1 MSASLASSDGHAHL
15 QVCAHTRVASKV
27 QRRPN
32 SLSSTCWCRRL
43 NGRWRSMAQDCMREV
58 TLGGQPAAHRRPI
71 MPKALVPS
79 LALLALAGSG
89 STAGAERLRLYL
101 TRFPSSA
108 LAFQPLRRAPGLH
121 RGFPVGASAQ
131 PRGGGFDP
139 LVLAARRRASH
150 RCIAASAIQAAAV
163 GARRLACS
171 SAPEQIERAQTL
183 TVTTWNVNSVR
194 QRLDNVR
201 RYLQEHSP
209 DVLALQETKCM
220 DKDFPR
226 AALEEL
232 GYHVVFAGQKSYNG
246 VALVS
251 RHPISDVITDL
262 PGAKEDPFE
271 PQARF
276 IQGVVCG
283 VCVCNVYVPNGNPVD
298 SDKFEYRQRFMSRLI
313 GHIGNTFVGQE
324 RLTSHMPF
332 VVLGDFNCVQR
343 DEDCFDPDAMRAD
356 AVMHPSSRS
365 QFQQLVYLAGLYNAI
380 DLHGARG
387 TGVGRKW
394 TYWDYRAGSWDKG
407 HGIRIDHIL
416 LHPTLADGLEA
427 SGVHAATRG
436 WPVPSDHAPVWARL
450 RL

>member
-1 MSASLASSDGHAHL
+1 
-15 QVCAHTRVASKV
+15 
-27 QRRPN
+27 
-32 SLSSTCWCRRL
+32 
-43 NGRWRSMAQDCMREV
+43 MALKCVREKGKV
-58 TLGGQPAAHRRPI
+58 TLGVHAANCKAMLI

-89 STAGAERLRLYL
+89 STAGAERLRLYI

-108 LAFQPLRRAPGLH
+108 LAFQHLRHAPRSH
-121 RGFPVGASAQ
+121 RGFPRASAQTVGAFAQ

-262 PGAKEDPFE
+262 PGATEDPFE

-332 VVLGDFNCVQR
+332 VALGDFNCVQR